1 MNTAPALSQKEM
13 RLDHRA
19 MKDLKEQ
26 VKDRS
31 FGCIQVLCHTDIHS
45 ILNLFHNGPITKD
58 LDTPAFLN

>member
-1 MNTAPALSQKEM
+1 
-13 RLDHRA
+13 

-31 FGCIQVLCHTDIHS
+31 FGCIQALYHTDIHP